1 MYRSQA
7 EEAQAAWLLSASRSV
22 DSNERRFQCLRP
34 LACRQRKKYDW
45 LVGVLVF
52 PFFIFGFRC
61 SLRLGAS
68 QTDSRCGKAYTT
80 SLNSRLKNWKRIK
93 CSYLCVGVEDFF
105 LRRAR
110 EDLFRLTLRRVMV
123 DPMRKSLFSYSP
135 YSISSYSACSRYIYS
150 LMRCSF
156 SAYRRYIYFVRRCS
170 FSACWR
176 YIYFVR
182 RCSFSACR
190 RYIYS
195 VRRCSYSSAG
205 GVYIPSGGVRT
216 LPAGGIYI
224 PSGVVRSPST
234 GGIYIPSGVVR
245 SPSAGGIYIPSGVVR
260 TPPASGLY
268 IPLGGVRTPP
278 AGGVYIP
285 SGGVRTSPAGGINIS
300 LGVVLTPTVYI
311 FRQALFVP
319 FPNAVYSIYT
329 VRRCS
334 YSSCRR
340 YIYYVR

>member
-195 VRRCSYSSAG
+195 VRRCSYSSSRRCIYSVRRCTYSSG
-205 GVYIPSGGVRT
+205 RRYIYSLRRCSFSVYRRYIYSVRRCT
-216 LPAGGIYI
+216 YSACKRYIY
-224 PSGVVRSPST
+224 SVRRCSFSACRRY
-234 GGIYIPSGVVR
+234 IYS
-245 SPSAGGIYIPSGVVR
+245 
-260 TPPASGLY
+260 
-268 IPLGGVRTPP
+268 
-278 AGGVYIP
+278 
-285 SGGVRTSPAGGINIS
+285 
-300 LGVVLTPTVYI
+300 
-311 FRQALFVP
+311 
-319 FPNAVYSIYT
+319 

-334 YSSCRR
+334 YSACRR
-340 YIYYVR
+340 YIYSVRR